1 MSDVLKV
8 AVFGLGS
15 MGFGI
20 AESLV
25 REGHTTYGFDPDAI
39 KCDRFVSVG
48 GMFAEAADI
57 APELSAVVVV
67 VLNAAQTESVL
78 FGNDEQLGIVSSLSA
93 GTVVVSCATVP
104 PEFAKVMATRCAEH
118 DVLYVDGPIS
128 GGAVK
133 AREGALSIMA
143 AGTADALNAARPILD
158 ATAEKVF
165 VLGDSAGA
173 GSAMK
178 AVNQMLA
185 GVHIAAMAEAI
196 TFGVTQGVDPE
207 TFVEVITQCAGN
219 SWMLENR
226 APHIVSGDYTAHSAV
241 NIWPKDLGIVLDV
254 AKEANFSAPITTA
267 ALQQFSAAVDLG
279 LGLEDDAAVVKVYAN
294 HAGINLPGDVQ
305 S

>member
-1 MSDVLKV
+1 MSIAMNV

-15 MGFGI
+15 MGFGV

-25 REGHTTYGFDPDAI
+25 RAGHTTFGFDPDAVQL
-39 KCDRFVSVG
+39 DRFVSIG
-48 GMFAEAADI
+48 GVAADVSDI

-67 VLNAAQTESVL
+67 VLNAAQTENVL
-78 FGNDEQLGIVSSLSA
+78 FGDAEHPGIVPSLSA
-93 GTVVVSCATVP
+93 GTVVMACATVA
-104 PEFAKVMATRCAEH
+104 PEFAKSMAARCEQHNVHYLDA
-118 DVLYVDGPIS
+118 PIS

-133 AREGALSIMA
+133 ARQGALSVMSS
-143 AGTADALNAARPILD
+143 GTAEALNAARPLLD

-196 TFGVTQGVDPE
+196 TFGVTQGVEPE
-207 TFVEVITQCAGN
+207 TFVDVITQCAGN

-226 APHIVSGDYTAHSAV
+226 APHVVAGDYTPHSAV
-241 NIWPKDLGIVLDV
+241 NIWPKDLGIVLDI
-254 AKEANFSAPITTA
+254 AKSAEFVAPITTA
-267 ALQQFSAAVDLG
+267 ALQQYETAVDLG
-279 LGLEDDAAVVKVYAN
+279 LGLEDDAAIAKVYAKR
-294 HAGINLPGDVQ
+294 AGLELPGVG
-305 S
+305 